1 MPAGSVAFSFLSFF
15 GRVVGPVAHRARR
28 YGSAILGRLNC
39 RAQLCSPCVMPKAA
53 ARGNHVETILYDID
67 MLDYCLDR
75 LRGLW
80 REKGKESN
88 LCLEGSL
95 LHYSSPK

>member
-1 MPAGSVAFSFLSFF
+1 
-15 GRVVGPVAHRARR
+15 
-28 YGSAILGRLNC
+28 
-39 RAQLCSPCVMPKAA
+39 MPKAA

-80 REKGKESN
+80 GEKGKESN